1 MMSNVGLSAGLLL
14 KQIGTPREVA
24 AFFELIGRHK
34 PESAGHSLA
43 LVTDRLY
50 KRTVPGEAFDALL
63 EQLHEC
69 QRTFRAVPVGP
80 GFWDEFD
87 LGDRS
92 VGLDR
97 SASNLADAFQRV
109 FDAIDRCVEVARL
122 DMKNLGYF
130 RPLRL
135 QTLEGPRSYEH
146 EYMPLEDFE
155 KPDIRP
161 IWLE

>member
-1 MMSNVGLSAGLLL
+1 MTDVGISAGMLL

-34 PESAGHSLA
+34 PKLADHSLA

-50 KRTVPGEAFDALL
+50 RRTVPGEAFDALV

-69 QRTFRAVPVGP
+69 RRILHAVAVAP
-80 GFWDEFD
+80 GSWDEFD
-87 LGDRS
+87 LGDRNI
-92 VGLDR
+92 GIDR
-97 SASNLADAFQRV
+97 SASNLADAFQLI
-109 FDAIDRCVEVARL
+109 FSALDRSIEVARL
-122 DMKNLGYF
+122 DKKNLGYF

-135 QTLEGPRSYEH
+135 QALDGPRSYEH
-146 EYMPLEDFE
+146 QYMPLEDFE

>member
-1 MMSNVGLSAGLLL
+1 MSDVGLSAGLLL

-34 PESAGHSLA
+34 PISADHSLA

-50 KRTVPGEAFDALL
+50 RRTVPGEAFDALL
-63 EQLHEC
+63 DQLHEC
-69 QRTFRAVPVGP
+69 QQTLRSVPITP

-97 SASNLADAFQRV
+97 SASNLADAFQRI
-109 FDAIDRCVEVARL
+109 FFAIDRCVEVARL
-122 DMKNLGYF
+122 DKKNLGYF

-135 QTLEGPRSYEH
+135 QAFEGPKSYEH

-155 KPDIRP
+155 KPGMRP

>member
-1 MMSNVGLSAGLLL
+1 MGDVGLSAGLVLQ
-14 KQIGTPREVA
+14 QIGTPREVA

-34 PESAGHSLA
+34 PRSANHSLA

-50 KRTVPGEAFDALL
+50 RRTVPGEAFDALL
-63 EQLHEC
+63 GQLHEW
-69 QRTFRAVPVGP
+69 QRTLRSVPITP

-87 LGDRS
+87 LGERS

-97 SASNLADAFQRV
+97 SASNLADAFQRI
-109 FDAIDRCVEVARL
+109 FRAIDRSVEVARL
-122 DMKNLGYF
+122 DKKNLGYL

-135 QTLEGPRSYEH
+135 QALDGPRYYEH
-146 EYMPLEDFE
+146 EYMPLQDFE
-155 KPDIRP
+155 KPDMRP

>member
-1 MMSNVGLSAGLLL
+1 MTDVAISAGLLL
-14 KQIGTPREVA
+14 KQIGTPREIA
-24 AFFELIGRHK
+24 AFFELIERHK
-34 PESAGHSLA
+34 PKSAAGSLA

-50 KRTVPGEAFDALL
+50 RRTVPGEAFDALV
-63 EQLHEC
+63 EQLDEC
-69 QRTFRAVPVGP
+69 RRILRGVPSSSE
-80 GFWDEFD
+80 FWSEFD

-92 VGLDR
+92 VGVDR
-97 SASNLADAFQRV
+97 SAPNLADAFQPV
-109 FDAIDRCVEVARL
+109 FSALNRSIEVARL
-122 DMKNLGYF
+122 DKKNLGHY

-135 QTLEGPRSYEH
+135 QALDGSKSYEH

>member
-1 MMSNVGLSAGLLL
+1 MSDVGLSAGLVLQ
-14 KQIGTPREVA
+14 QIGTSKEVA

-34 PESAGHSLA
+34 PKSANHSLA

-50 KRTVPGEAFDALL
+50 RRTVPGEAFDALL
-63 EQLHEC
+63 GQLHEW
-69 QRTFRAVPVGP
+69 QRTLRSVPITP

-87 LGDRS
+87 LGERS

-97 SASNLADAFQRV
+97 SASNLADAFQRI
-109 FDAIDRCVEVARL
+109 FRAIDSSVEVARL
-122 DMKNLGYF
+122 DKKNLGYF

-135 QTLEGPRSYEH
+135 QALDGPRSHEH
-146 EYMPLEDFE
+146 EYMPLQDFE
-155 KPDIRP
+155 KPDMRP

>member
-1 MMSNVGLSAGLLL
+1 MSDVGLSAGLVLQ
-14 KQIGTPREVA
+14 QIGTPREVA

-34 PESAGHSLA
+34 PKPADHSLA

-50 KRTVPGEAFDALL
+50 RRTVPGEAFDALL
-63 EQLHEC
+63 DQLHEC
-69 QRTFRAVPVGP
+69 QRKLRSVPITP

-87 LGDRS
+87 LGERS

-97 SASNLADAFQRV
+97 SASNLADAFHRI
-109 FDAIDRCVEVARL
+109 FFAIDRSVEVARL
-122 DMKNLGYF
+122 DKKNLGYF

-146 EYMPLEDFE
+146 KYMPLEDFE
-155 KPDIRP
+155 KPDMRP

>member
-1 MMSNVGLSAGLLL
+1 MSDVGLSAGLLL

-34 PESAGHSLA
+34 PESAGQPLA
-43 LVTDRLY
+43 LVTERLY

-69 QRTFRAVPVGP
+69 QRTFRVVAVAP
-80 GFWDEFD
+80 GFWDEFG

-109 FDAIDRCVEVARL
+109 FLAIDRCVEVARL
-122 DMKNLGYF
+122 DQKSLGYI

-146 EYMPLEDFE
+146 KYMPLEDFE